1 MANLMEEAE
10 IYVDG
15 DQASDS
21 VTKFN
26 NSAIALD
33 DALKK
38 ALKTADDINSDSES
52 NWIKSYATAFA
63 DLVKGPVSEAI
74 AAIKTESDNLATA
87 AETIQNVSNQNF
99 NA

>member
-1 MANLMEEAE
+1 MPNLMEEAE

-15 DQASDS
+15 DQASES

-38 ALKTADDINSDSES
+38 ALKTADDINSDAES

>member
-10 IYVDG
+10 IYG

-74 AAIKTESDNLATA
+74 AAIKTESENLATA
-87 AETIQNVSNQNF
+87 AEPIQNVSNQNF

>member
-38 ALKTADDINSDSES
+38 ALKTADDINADAES

-74 AAIKTESDNLATA
+74 AAIKKESENLAAA